1 MAGARSMTRRTK
13 NRGRSAGGKAGSHA
27 GGKGDR
33 RVAAKAATTT
43 PAAPA
48 APVTST
54 ASEPLTRIRAID
66 AMRGTAICLMIVY
79 HAAFDLNWF
88 HIIDADFN
96 HDRFWL
102 ASRDLIVSSF
112 LLLVGV
118 SLVLARR
125 AGNSPRQFWR
135 RIALVAACALLVT
148 VGSYVTFPKTFITF
162 GILHCIVVSSI
173 LGWPLVR
180 FPRAALIVG
189 IVVIV
194 VGATI
199 GVPLFDLPWLNWVG
213 LMTFRPATEDYVPLL
228 PWFGVVLVG
237 IGVGWWLL
245 ERRKQALQWI
255 SRASPRWLTWLGRH
269 SLLVYMVHQ
278 PIMVGVLRVLHG

>member
-1 MAGARSMTRRTK
+1 MSRRQRS
-13 NRGRSAGGKAGSHA
+13 RGRSGGKKAGSPAGGKAGHHI
-27 GGKGDR
+27 
-33 RVAAKAATTT
+33 AATAATTS
-43 PAAPA
+43 AATA
-48 APVTST
+48 ASVVST

-66 AMRGTAICLMIVY
+66 ALRGTAICMMIVY

-88 HIIDADFN
+88 HIISADFN

-102 ASRDLIVSSF
+102 SFRDLIVSSF

-118 SLVLARR
+118 SLALASR
-125 AGNSPRQFWR
+125 AGISPKRFWR
-135 RIALVAACALLVT
+135 RIAIVGACAMLVT

-194 VGATI
+194 VGVAI
-199 GVPLFDLPWLNWVG
+199 GLPLFDLPWLNWVG
-213 LMTFRPATEDYVPLL
+213 LMTHKPATEDYVPLL

-237 IGVGWWLL
+237 VSIGCWLL
-245 ERRKQALQWI
+245 ERHMRDLRQI
-255 SRASPRWLTWLGRH
+255 SRASPKWLTWLGRH
-269 SLLVYMVHQ
+269 SLLVYMIHQ
-278 PIMVGVLRVLHG
+278 PIMVGLLRVFHG

>member
-1 MAGARSMTRRTK
+1 MSRRQR
-13 NRGRSAGGKAGSHA
+13 NRGRSGGTKAGTPAGGKAGRHI
-27 GGKGDR
+27 
-33 RVAAKAATTT
+33 AATAATT
-43 PAAPA
+43 PAAAPA
-48 APVTST
+48 TVAST
-54 ASEPLTRIRAID
+54 VREPLTRIRAID
-66 AMRGTAICLMIVY
+66 ALRGAAICMMIVY

-88 HIIDADFN
+88 HIISADFN

-102 ASRDLIVSSF
+102 SFRDLIVSSF

-118 SLVLARR
+118 SLVLASR
-125 AGNSPRQFWR
+125 AGISPKRFWN
-135 RIALVAACALLVT
+135 RIALVGACAILVS

-194 VGATI
+194 VGVAI
-199 GVPLFDLPWLNWVG
+199 GLPLFDLPWLNWVG
-213 LMTFRPATEDYVPLL
+213 LMTHKPATEDYVPLL

-237 IGVGWWLL
+237 ISIGWWLL
-245 ERRKQALQWI
+245 ERRMHDLRQI
-255 SRASPRWLTWLGRH
+255 SRASPKWLTWLGRH
-269 SLLVYMVHQ
+269 SLLVYMIHQ
-278 PIMVGVLRVLHG
+278 PIMMGLLRVFHG

>member
-1 MAGARSMTRRTK
+1 MSRRQRS
-13 NRGRSAGGKAGSHA
+13 RGRSGGKKAGSPAGGKAGHHI
-27 GGKGDR
+27 
-33 RVAAKAATTT
+33 AATAATTS
-43 PAAPA
+43 AATA
-48 APVTST
+48 ASVAST

-66 AMRGTAICLMIVY
+66 ALRGTAICMMIVY

-88 HIIDADFN
+88 HIISADFN

-102 ASRDLIVSSF
+102 SFRDLIVSSF

-118 SLVLARR
+118 SLALASR
-125 AGNSPRQFWR
+125 AGISPKRFWR
-135 RIALVAACALLVT
+135 RIALVGACAMLVT

-194 VGATI
+194 VGVAI
-199 GVPLFDLPWLNWVG
+199 GLPLFDLPWLNWVG
-213 LMTFRPATEDYVPLL
+213 LMTHKPATEDYVPLL

-237 IGVGWWLL
+237 VSIACWLL
-245 ERRKQALQWI
+245 ERHMRDLRQI
-255 SRASPRWLTWLGRH
+255 SRASPKWLTWLGRH
-269 SLLVYMVHQ
+269 SLLVYMIHQ
-278 PIMVGVLRVLHG
+278 PIMVGLLRVFHG

>member
-1 MAGARSMTRRTK
+1 MSRRQRNRVRS
-13 NRGRSAGGKAGSHA
+13 GGGKAGSPA
-27 GGKGDR
+27 GGKVVRHTDTT
-33 RVAAKAATTT
+33 AAT
-43 PAAPA
+43 APA
-48 APVTST
+48 TATATVAST

-66 AMRGTAICLMIVY
+66 ALRGTAICMMIVY

-88 HIIDADFN
+88 HIISADFN

-102 ASRDLIVSSF
+102 SFRDLIVSSF

-118 SLVLARR
+118 SLVLASR
-125 AGNSPRQFWR
+125 AGISPRRFWL
-135 RIALVAACALLVT
+135 RIALVGACAMLVT

-194 VGATI
+194 VGVAI
-199 GVPLFDLPWLNWVG
+199 GLPLFDLPSLNWVG
-213 LMTFRPATEDYVPLL
+213 LMTHKPATEDYVPLL

-237 IGVGWWLL
+237 ISIGRWLL
-245 ERRKQALQWI
+245 ERHTRDLRQM
-255 SRASPRWLTWLGRH
+255 SRASPKWLTWLGRH
-269 SLLVYMVHQ
+269 SLLVYMIHQ

>member
-1 MAGARSMTRRTK
+1 MSRRQRS
-13 NRGRSAGGKAGSHA
+13 RGRSGGKKAGSPAGGKAGHHI
-27 GGKGDR
+27 
-33 RVAAKAATTT
+33 AATAATTS
-43 PAAPA
+43 AATA
-48 APVTST
+48 ASVVST

-66 AMRGTAICLMIVY
+66 ALRGTAICMMIVY

-88 HIIDADFN
+88 HIISADFN

-102 ASRDLIVSSF
+102 SFRDLIVSSF

-118 SLVLARR
+118 SLALASR
-125 AGNSPRQFWR
+125 AGISPKRFWR
-135 RIALVAACALLVT
+135 RIALVGACAMLVT

-194 VGATI
+194 VGVAI
-199 GVPLFDLPWLNWVG
+199 GLPLFDLPWLNWVG
-213 LMTFRPATEDYVPLL
+213 LMTHKPATEDYVPLL

-237 IGVGWWLL
+237 VSIGCWLL
-245 ERRKQALQWI
+245 ERHMRDLRQI
-255 SRASPRWLTWLGRH
+255 SRASPKWLTWLGRH
-269 SLLVYMVHQ
+269 SLLVYMIHQ
-278 PIMVGVLRVLHG
+278 PIMVGLLRVFHG

>member
-1 MAGARSMTRRTK
+1 MSRRQR
-13 NRGRSAGGKAGSHA
+13 NRGRSGGSKAGSAPGRKA
-27 GGKGDR
+27 GR
-33 RVAAKAATTT
+33 HVAGTTT
-43 PAAPA
+43 PAASA
-48 APVTST
+48 ATT
-54 ASEPLTRIRAID
+54 TRIASEPLTRIRAID
-66 AMRGTAICLMIVY
+66 AMRGAAICTMIVY

-88 HIIDADFN
+88 HIISADFN

-102 ASRDLIVSSF
+102 AFRDLIVSSF

-118 SLVLARR
+118 SLVLAYR
-125 AGNSPRQFWR
+125 AGISRTRFWR
-135 RIALVAACALLVT
+135 RIVLVSVCALLVT

-180 FPRAALIVG
+180 FPRAALIIG

-194 VGATI
+194 VGAAI

-213 LMTFRPATEDYVPLL
+213 LMTHRPATEDYVPLL

-237 IGVGWWLL
+237 IGIGWWLL
-245 ERRKQALQWI
+245 EHGMHTLRQI
-255 SRASPRWLTWLGRH
+255 SRASPKWLTWLGRH

-278 PIMVGVLRVLHG
+278 PIMVGMLRVLHG

>member
-1 MAGARSMTRRTK
+1 MSRRQR
-13 NRGRSAGGKAGSHA
+13 NRGRSEGGKAGSA
-27 GGKGDR
+27 PGRKADR
-33 RVAAKAATTT
+33 RVAAPAATIT
-43 PAAPA
+43 PAA
-48 APVTST
+48 TSVSI

-66 AMRGTAICLMIVY
+66 AMRGAAICMMIVY

-88 HIIDADFN
+88 HIINADFN
-96 HDRFWL
+96 HDPFWL
-102 ASRDLIVSSF
+102 GFRDLIVSSF

-118 SLVLARR
+118 SLVLASR
-125 AGNSPRQFWR
+125 AGISPKRFWR
-135 RIALVAACALLVT
+135 RIALVGACAMLVT
-148 VGSYVTFPKTFITF
+148 LGSYVTFPKTFITF

-194 VGATI
+194 VGAAI
-199 GVPLFDLPWLNWVG
+199 GVPLFDLPWLNWIG
-213 LMTFRPATEDYVPLL
+213 LMTHRPATEDYVPLL

-237 IGVGWWLL
+237 ISIGWWLP
-245 ERRKQALQWI
+245 ERRMHVLRQI
-255 SRASPRWLTWLGRH
+255 SRASPKWLTWLGRH

>member
-1 MAGARSMTRRTK
+1 VNRRQR
-13 NRGRSAGGKAGSHA
+13 NRGRSEGGKAGSAPGRKA
-27 GGKGDR
+27 GR
-33 RVAAKAATTT
+33 RVAVPAATITPAATT
-43 PAAPA
+43 
-48 APVTST
+48 VSI

-66 AMRGTAICLMIVY
+66 AMRGAAICMMIVY

-88 HIIDADFN
+88 HIINADFN
-96 HDRFWL
+96 HDPFWL
-102 ASRDLIVSSF
+102 GFRDLIVSSF

-118 SLVLARR
+118 SLVLASR
-125 AGNSPRQFWR
+125 AGISPKRFWR
-135 RIALVAACALLVT
+135 RIALVGACAMLVT
-148 VGSYVTFPKTFITF
+148 LGSYVTFPKTFITF

-194 VGATI
+194 VGAAI
-199 GVPLFDLPWLNWVG
+199 GVPLFDLPWLNWIG
-213 LMTFRPATEDYVPLL
+213 LMTHRPATEDYVPLL

-237 IGVGWWLL
+237 ISIGWWLP
-245 ERRKQALQWI
+245 ERRMHVLRQI
-255 SRASPRWLTWLGRH
+255 SRASPKWLTWLGRH

>member
-1 MAGARSMTRRTK
+1 MSRRQR
-13 NRGRSAGGKAGSHA
+13 NRGRSGSGKTGSVSSGNAG
-27 GGKGDR
+27 R
-33 RVAAKAATTT
+33 RI
-43 PAAPA
+43 AAPA
-48 APVTST
+48 ATTAPAASAVSI

-66 AMRGTAICLMIVY
+66 AMRGAAICTMVVY

-88 HIIDADFN
+88 HIISADFN

-102 ASRDLIVSSF
+102 GFRDLIVSSF

-118 SLVLARR
+118 SLFLAHR
-125 AGNSPRQFWR
+125 AGISPRRFWR
-135 RIALVAACALLVT
+135 RIALVGACALLVT
-148 VGSYVTFPKTFITF
+148 AGSYVTFPKTFITF

-189 IVVIV
+189 IVAIV
-194 VGATI
+194 VGVAI
-199 GVPLFDLPWLNWVG
+199 GVPLFDLPWLNWIG
-213 LMTFRPATEDYVPLL
+213 LMTHRPATEDYVPLL

-237 IGVGWWLL
+237 ISIGWWLL
-245 ERRKQALQWI
+245 ERRMHALRRI
-255 SRASPRWLTWLGRH
+255 SRASPKWLTWLGRH

>member
-1 MAGARSMTRRTK
+1 MSRRQR
-13 NRGRSAGGKAGSHA
+13 NRGRSGGSKAASTAGGKTSRHI
-27 GGKGDR
+27 
-33 RVAAKAATTT
+33 AATAATTPT
-43 PAAPA
+43 GAATA
-48 APVTST
+48 RANTAREPV
-54 ASEPLTRIRAID
+54 TRIRAID
-66 AMRGTAICLMIVY
+66 ALRGAAICMMIVY

-88 HIIDADFN
+88 HIISADFN

-102 ASRDLIVSSF
+102 SFRDLIVSSF

-118 SLVLARR
+118 SLALASR
-125 AGNSPRQFWR
+125 AGISPKRFWR
-135 RIALVAACALLVT
+135 RIALVGACAMLVT

-194 VGATI
+194 VGVAI
-199 GVPLFDLPWLNWVG
+199 GLPLFDLPWLNWVG
-213 LMTFRPATEDYVPLL
+213 LMTHKPATEDYVPLL

-237 IGVGWWLL
+237 VSIGCWLL
-245 ERRKQALQWI
+245 QRHMHDLRQI
-255 SRASPRWLTWLGRH
+255 SRASPKWLTWLGRH
-269 SLLVYMVHQ
+269 SLLVYMIHQ
-278 PIMVGVLRVLHG
+278 PILVGLLRVLHG

>member
-1 MAGARSMTRRTK
+1 MSRRQR
-13 NRGRSAGGKAGSHA
+13 NRGRSGGSKAGSHA
-27 GGKGDR
+27 GGKAEPR
-33 RVAAKAATTT
+33 IAATAATTT
-43 PAAPA
+43 PARSAP
-48 APVTST
+48 TKRSI
-54 ASEPLTRIRAID
+54 ASEPLTRIHAID
-66 AMRGTAICLMIVY
+66 ALRGAAICLMIVY

-88 HIIDADFN
+88 HIISADFN
-96 HDRFWL
+96 QDRFWL
-102 ASRDLIVSSF
+102 AFRDLIVSSF

-118 SLVLARR
+118 SLVLAYR
-125 AGNSPRQFWR
+125 ARISRTRFWR
-135 RIALVAACALLVT
+135 RIVLVSACALLVT

-180 FPRAALIVG
+180 FPRAALLIG

-194 VGATI
+194 VGAAI

-213 LMTFRPATEDYVPLL
+213 LMTHRPATEDYVPLL

-237 IGVGWWLL
+237 ISIGWWLL
-245 ERRKQALQWI
+245 ERCMHALRQI
-255 SRASPRWLTWLGRH
+255 SRASPKWLTWLGRH

>member
-1 MAGARSMTRRTK
+1 MSRRQRSRGGSGGKKAGSP
-13 NRGRSAGGKAGSHA
+13 AGGKAGHHI
-27 GGKGDR
+27 
-33 RVAAKAATTT
+33 AATAATTS
-43 PAAPA
+43 AATA
-48 APVTST
+48 ASVAST

-66 AMRGTAICLMIVY
+66 ALRGTAICMMIVY

-88 HIIDADFN
+88 HIISADFN

-102 ASRDLIVSSF
+102 SFRDLIVSSF

-118 SLVLARR
+118 SLALASR
-125 AGNSPRQFWR
+125 AGISPKRFWR
-135 RIALVAACALLVT
+135 RIALVGACAMLVT

-194 VGATI
+194 VGVAI
-199 GVPLFDLPWLNWVG
+199 GLPLFDLPWLNWVG
-213 LMTFRPATEDYVPLL
+213 LMTHKPATEDYVPLL

-237 IGVGWWLL
+237 VSIGCWLL
-245 ERRKQALQWI
+245 ERHMRDLRQI
-255 SRASPRWLTWLGRH
+255 SRASPKWLTWLGRH
-269 SLLVYMVHQ
+269 SLLVYMIHQ
-278 PIMVGVLRVLHG
+278 PIMVGLLRVFHG